1 MNVWALAT
9 HVAIWILIAGSL
21 AIFTWFLVEVMRL
34 AQERLAREHRDPSDP
49 EGGGTDEAPSD
60 R

>member
-21 AIFTWFLVEVMRL
+21 AIFAWFLVEVVRL
-34 AQERLAREHRDPSDP
+34 ARERLARERRGPSNP
-49 EGGGTDEAPSD
+49 ERGGTDEAPSD